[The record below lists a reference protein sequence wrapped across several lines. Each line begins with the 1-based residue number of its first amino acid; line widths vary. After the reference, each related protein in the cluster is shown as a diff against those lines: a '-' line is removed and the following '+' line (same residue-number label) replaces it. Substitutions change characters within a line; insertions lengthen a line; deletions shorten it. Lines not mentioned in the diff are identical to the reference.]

1 YQFSD
6 WLSCALLVLLGSP
19 HLELRCGQ
27 QLFVEKC
34 AQAKARGMLQRV
46 LAEFRP
52 AALAQL
58 NEAEDRLRHV
68 QRRQRWKHS
77 TWLAKFVYPGRSVPD
92 KVSTHH
98 HQRLSIRGEM
108 PGAGTATVDQKGC
121 RAVLR

>member
-1 YQFSD
+1 SHEYQFSD

-34 AQAKARGMLQRV
+34 AQAKPRGMLQRV
-46 LAEFRP
+46 LAGFRP
-52 AALAQL
+52 TVLARQ

-68 QRRQRWKHS
+68 QQRQRWKHS
-77 TWLAKFVYPGRSVPD
+77 MWLAKFVYPVRSVPD

-98 HQRLSIRGEM
+98 HQCLSLRGLISVSG
-108 PGAGTATVDQKGC
+108 PSTFAQ
-121 RAVLR
+121 